1 MLEKQILKFADNCSL
16 SERMK
21 ARSSYIIKLLEIV
34 SSGLPD
40 GKHQQLTT
48 FMVDII
54 SEEIDENI
62 LKETIGKTFKSW
74 SLNHINKSMK
84 FIGTY
89 FHLLN
94 QAELNEIIVINEE
107 RDRISDKENPKVDS
121 IASAIKSLKKHN
133 ININKA
139 KKIIGSIKIH
149 PTFTAHPT
157 ETRRPSIIKKQKK
170 LLQIIET
177 ILNDELSSID
187 LKKIENEAV
196 RLCKLIMLTDDVRSH
211 SISAKD
217 EINNTIK
224 STIDT
229 LWYTISELS
238 DDIESSFEEYYEEK
252 VSLGDIL
259 KFHSWVGGDRDG
271 NPNVTSEI
279 TRYAFKKQVS
289 VLIHKYLVDLD
300 YLFDDLSIQVDE
312 SAESV
317 ALTHSIEEDINIIN
331 IDKNLIKRYQYEPLR
346 LKILCIKQKLIDY
359 KYSIFSNKIKYNLE
373 KFQND
378 LNIISEFLLEISDD
392 NYLLKGILKDII
404 VRSKIFGLNFVSLDI
419 RQHSETHEYC
429 VGEIIKYSKPS
440 VKYGDL
446 NETQKCD
453 LLESFIL
460 SGNNEIIF
468 DKNKLSHVSN
478 EVIETFKIIK
488 EAYDIDKS
496 LISTYIIS
504 MTHATSDVL
513 EVLFLAKINGL
524 VEYSSG
530 DYQSFLNVVP
540 LYETIDDLKNAPNL
554 LADLIDNNLYKVH
567 LENKNNFQ
575 EIMLGYSD
583 SNKDGGFGMANYRL
597 NKCQIEISN
606 LMNSNGIEFMLFH
619 GRGGSISRGG
629 GKSNK
634 AILSLPAECQNGKI
648 RFTEQGE
655 VINYRYGSSKIA
667 KRHLEQII
675 SAQITALHQN
685 PFEDDDDNGL
695 IKNIIDQSYKTYRKD
710 IINEDGWHFLL
721 NTTPINHIS
730 KIPITSR
737 PASRKKIDEHIISF
751 DDLRAIPWVFSWT
764 QIRYNLSG
772 WYGMGVA
779 LNKAVNNSSK
789 LEKLKINYIKS
800 KFFKQLLDNMS
811 FEMARSRLNISI
823 LYASSKKD
831 RDFHFLIEKEYNLI
845 LDAYKKITEYETL
858 LERNKIIGNS
868 IQFRNPF
875 TDILNIAQ
883 AELLKRYK
891 YLNKSDIHLDNAIF
905 VSINHIA
912 AAMQTTG

>member
-1 MLEKQILKFADNCSL
+1 M
-16 SERMK
+16 M
-21 ARSSYIIKLLEIV
+21 
-34 SSGLPD
+34 
-40 GKHQQLTT
+40 
-48 FMVDII
+48 
-54 SEEIDENI
+54 
-62 LKETIGKTFKSW
+62 
-74 SLNHINKSMK
+74 
-84 FIGTY
+84 
-89 FHLLN
+89 
-94 QAELNEIIVINEE
+94 
-107 RDRISDKENPKVDS
+107 
-121 IASAIKSLKKHN
+121 
-133 ININKA
+133 
-139 KKIIGSIKIH
+139 
-149 PTFTAHPT
+149 
-157 ETRRPSIIKKQKK
+157 
-170 LLQIIET
+170 
-177 ILNDELSSID
+177 
-187 LKKIENEAV
+187 
-196 RLCKLIMLTDDVRSH
+196 
-211 SISAKD
+211 
-217 EINNTIK
+217 
-224 STIDT
+224 
-229 LWYTISELS
+229 
-238 DDIESSFEEYYEEK
+238 
-252 VSLGDIL
+252 
-259 KFHSWVGGDRDG
+259 
-271 NPNVTSEI
+271 
-279 TRYAFKKQVS
+279 
-289 VLIHKYLVDLD
+289 
-300 YLFDDLSIQVDE
+300 
-312 SAESV
+312 
-317 ALTHSIEEDINIIN
+317 
-331 IDKNLIKRYQYEPLR
+331 
-346 LKILCIKQKLIDY
+346 
-359 KYSIFSNKIKYNLE
+359 
-373 KFQND
+373 
-378 LNIISEFLLEISDD
+378 
-392 NYLLKGILKDII
+392 
-404 VRSKIFGLNFVSLDI
+404 
-419 RQHSETHEYC
+419 
-429 VGEIIKYSKPS
+429 
-440 VKYGDL
+440 
-446 NETQKCD
+446 
-453 LLESFIL
+453 
-460 SGNNEIIF
+460 
-468 DKNKLSHVSN
+468 
-478 EVIETFKIIK
+478 
-488 EAYDIDKS
+488 
-496 LISTYIIS
+496 
-504 MTHATSDVL
+504 HATSDVL

-524 VEYSSG
+524 AEYSSG

-634 AILSLPAECQNGKI
+634 AILSLPAECQNGRI

-685 PFEDDDDNGL
+685 PFKDDDDNGL

-737 PASRKKIDEHIISF
+737 PASRKKNDEHIISF

-789 LEKLKINYIKS
+789 LEKLKKSYIKS

-831 RDFHFLIEKEYNLI
+831 RDFHFLIEEEYNLI
-845 LDAYKKITEYETL
+845 LNAYKKITKYETL
-858 LERNKIIGNS
+858 LERNEIIGNS

-891 YLNKSDIHLDNAIF
+891 HSNKSDIQFDNAIF